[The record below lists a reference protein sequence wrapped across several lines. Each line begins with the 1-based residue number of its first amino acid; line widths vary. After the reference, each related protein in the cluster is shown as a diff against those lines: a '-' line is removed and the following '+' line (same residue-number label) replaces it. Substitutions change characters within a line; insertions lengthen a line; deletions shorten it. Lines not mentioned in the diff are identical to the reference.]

1 MQINADKRRFK
12 EQSGQKFEKRKI
24 MQRLK
29 DRIALVTGG
38 GSGIGR
44 ATAIRLA
51 EEGAKVAVNDINPA
65 TGQEAVKTITDAG
78 GTAVFIQ
85 ADVSKVPECERI
97 VAETVK
103 AFGRLDILVNNAA
116 VMVEKT
122 VVDTT
127 EEDFDRITGVNLKGV
142 FFVAKYAIMQMQKQ
156 GQGGNVVNMASV
168 NSFFAEGGIA
178 AYCMTKGG
186 IAQFT
191 RALAMD
197 HSGEGIRVNAIAP
210 GWIET
215 PMNAN
220 FFAQGPH
227 VREQAGRLHA
237 IGRTGQSVEVA
248 NAVIFLV
255 SDEASFITG
264 SLMTV
269 DGGFSAGLAPALG
282 IVI

>member
-1 MQINADKRRFK
+1 M
-12 EQSGQKFEKRKI
+12 
-24 MQRLK
+24 RLK
-29 DRIALVTGG
+29 DRVALVTGG

-51 EEGAKVAVNDINPA
+51 EEGAKVAVNDINPV
-65 TGQEAVKTITDAG
+65 TGQEAVQTITDAG
-78 GTAVFIQ
+78 GTAIFIE
-85 ADVSKVPECERI
+85 ADVAQVPECERI
-97 VAETVK
+97 VAETVS

-127 EEDFDRITGVNLKGV
+127 EEDWDRIAGVNLKGI
-142 FFVAKYAIMQMQKQ
+142 FFVAKYAIIQMRKQ
-156 GQGGNVVNMASV
+156 GGGGNVVNMASV

-197 HSGEGIRVNAIAP
+197 HSAEGIRVNAIAP

-215 PMNAN
+215 PLNEK
-220 FFAQGPH
+220 FFALGPH
-227 VREQAGRLHA
+227 IREQAGRLHA
-237 IGRTGQSVEVA
+237 IGRTGQPVEVA

-255 SDEASFITG
+255 SDEASFVTG

-282 IVI
+282 IVV

>member
-1 MQINADKRRFK
+1 
-12 EQSGQKFEKRKI
+12 

-29 DRIALVTGG
+29 DRVALVTGG

-85 ADVSKVPECERI
+85 ADVSKVAECERI

-103 AFGRLDILVNNAA
+103 VFGRLDILVNNAA

-248 NAVIFLV
+248 NMVIFLV
-255 SDEASFITG
+255 SDEASFVTG

>member
-1 MQINADKRRFK
+1 
-12 EQSGQKFEKRKI
+12 

-29 DRIALVTGG
+29 DRAALVTGG

-65 TGQEAVKTITDAG
+65 TGRETVQMITAAG
-78 GTAVFIQ
+78 GTAVFIE
-85 ADVSKVPECERI
+85 ADVAQVAECARS
-97 VAETVK
+97 VAETVQ

-127 EEDFDRITGVNLKGV
+127 EEDFDRIAGVNLKGI
-142 FFVAKYAIMQMQKQ
+142 FFVAKYAIIQMQKQ
-156 GQGGNVVNMASV
+156 GGGGNIINMASV

-237 IGRTGQSVEVA
+237 IGRTGQAVEVA

-255 SDEASFITG
+255 SDEASFVTG

>member
-1 MQINADKRRFK
+1 
-12 EQSGQKFEKRKI
+12 

-29 DRIALVTGG
+29 DRVALVTGG

-44 ATAIRLA
+44 ASAIRLA

-85 ADVSKVPECERI
+85 ADVSKVAECERI

-156 GQGGNVVNMASV
+156 GGGGNVVNMASV

-215 PMNAN
+215 PMNEN
-220 FFAQGPH
+220 FFALGPH
-227 VREQAGRLHA
+227 IREQAGRLHA

-248 NAVIFLV
+248 NMVVFLV
-255 SDEASFITG
+255 SDEASFVTG